1 MGFLRGPPPGFLPRH
16 PQGFPMIGEGET
28 LVQGGV
34 IGTGYGEF
42 PTGPDLWGT
51 GFGGPSPDDDVP
63 GEPEKIIPDEE
74 VNTPKEPTENPNGTP
89 DEEVITPKEPTE
101 NPNITPDEEV
111 TTPKEPMGDPNQ
123 TK

>member
-1 MGFLRGPPPGFLPRH
+1 MGFSPRVPWEPPMGFPREPPPGFSPQH
-16 PQGFPMIGEGET
+16 PQGFPMMGEGET

-51 GFGGPSPDDDVP
+51 GFGGPSPDDNVP
-63 GEPEKIIPDEE
+63 GK
-74 VNTPKEPTENPNGTP
+74 PTKNPNGTP

-111 TTPKEPMGDPNQ
+111 TTRKEPTGDPNQ

>member
-1 MGFLRGPPPGFLPRH
+1 MRGRHLSRVGPLGPGMGSS
-16 PQGFPMIGEGET
+16 QQ
-28 LVQGGV
+28 VQTCGA
-34 IGTGYGEF
+34 
-42 PTGPDLWGT
+42 LAS
-51 GFGGPSPDDDVP
+51 GGPSPDDDIP

-74 VNTPKEPTENPNGTP
+74 VDTPKEPTENPNGTP

-111 TTPKEPMGDPNQ
+111 TIPKVPMGDPNQ